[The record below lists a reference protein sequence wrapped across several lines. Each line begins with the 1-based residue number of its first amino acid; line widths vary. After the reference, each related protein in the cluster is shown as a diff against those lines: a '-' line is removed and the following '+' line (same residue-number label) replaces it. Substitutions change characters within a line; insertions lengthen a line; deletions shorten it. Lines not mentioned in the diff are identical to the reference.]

1 MGDSPEGAPVPSP
14 TVPATAPE
22 EPPPTAASPER
33 NPLRRLYHW
42 ILSWA
47 NHPWGS
53 AILAVL
59 AFLDSFIFPI
69 PPLFLQVALSLER
82 PKRSFWYAFV
92 DTAASVLGSVVGFYI
107 GLELMNSVGNW
118 VIRTWHLERQFA
130 FAGEKFRQNAFLF
143 ILGYSF
149 VPFPYKVITIAS
161 GFFHNYVGLST
172 LLMASTVGRG
182 FRFNLLAGICYFM
195 GDRAK
200 DFIERRFNWVCA
212 GIGVLVL
219 GVLAYM
225 AFFMKR

>member
-69 PPLFLQVALSLER
+69 PPLEVPRADDPIPHAVHQLQADVEADDRTQNRGRGVDEGVPERSLRPFER
-82 PKRSFWYAFV
+82 KRHLEEERRDRKDEGVKEREHGQNGRAPR
-92 DTAASVLGSVVGFYI
+92 VVGPR
-107 GLELMNSVGNW
+107 EDPV
-118 VIRTWHLERQFA
+118 VEAAER
-130 FAGEKFRQNAFLF
+130 
-143 ILGYSF
+143 I
-149 VPFPYKVITIAS
+149 PFGRS
-161 GFFHNYVGLST
+161 
-172 LLMASTVGRG
+172 GRG
-182 FRFNLLAGICYFM
+182 
-195 GDRAK
+195 
-200 DFIERRFNWVCA
+200 RRFFGSGRGNGRRRNGGA
-212 GIGVLVL
+212 L
-219 GVLAYM
+219 GAVAP
-225 AFFMKR
+225 